1 MNIPEGTEPISV
13 EGGDLKSALISASE
27 TLGCDAKNVAHKLDL
42 SHFRNASG
50 SMRPMRTVKIFA
62 WQSEEDLSAN
72 IVSAPK
78 REARSDDRGE
88 RPERKDRG
96 DRPER
101 SDRGDRPER
110 KDRGGRSERGDRG
123 GRGRDRDDRG
133 GRNRDDRG
141 GRGGS
146 RDRDDRGGRGRER
159 GERRERKGAEEG
171 TTEASDFVA
180 AWFVTLLG
188 HMDLKGVVTGTGNDE
203 RIHVDIKI
211 DGRAGRLIGRR
222 GITLRGIRHLLGVT
236 LARHHGEFLLDVDVD
251 DDRPADDRKPRREAS
266 EDRGGRSRD
275 RNRGRSRDREE
286 EKGRYPEDKIRALAA
301 RAADKAA
308 TTGQTITINLEL
320 NSYDRRLVHM
330 EVAEHDGVASQSEE
344 REVKDDDGNVTI
356 TKYVQVIPA
365 PAEA

>member
-50 SMRPMRTVKIFA
+50 GMRPMSTVKIFA
-62 WQSEEDLSAN
+62 WQTEEDMSAN

-78 REARSDDRGE
+78 REARSDDRG
-88 RPERKDRG
+88 

-110 KDRGGRSERGDRG
+110 SDRGGR
-123 GRGRDRDDRG
+123 
-133 GRNRDDRG
+133 
-141 GRGGS
+141 S
-146 RDRDDRGGRGRER
+146 RDRDDRGGRGRDDRGGRGRDDRGGRSRDRDDRGGRDRDR

-171 TTEASDFVA
+171 TTEASDYVA
-180 AWFVTLLG
+180 AWFETLLG
-188 HMDLKGVVTGTGNDE
+188 HMDLKGTVTGTGTDE

-236 LARHHGEFLLDVDVD
+236 LARHHGEFILDVDVD

-301 RAADKAA
+301 RAAEKAA
-308 TTGQTITINLEL
+308 STGQTITINLEL

-365 PAEA
+365 QAEA